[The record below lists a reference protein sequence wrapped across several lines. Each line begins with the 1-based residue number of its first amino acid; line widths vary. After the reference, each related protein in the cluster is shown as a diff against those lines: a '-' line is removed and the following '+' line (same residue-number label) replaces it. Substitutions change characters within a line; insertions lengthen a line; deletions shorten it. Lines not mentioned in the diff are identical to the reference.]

1 MLGTHQPSR
10 GQKVPARQT
19 RPKRSEAKFQ
29 ANHGKSDPGV
39 CEFKKSMRVAR
50 NPLRPAARESE
61 RGERRIF
68 IQIPAYRDSEL
79 GATVR
84 DLLRKARYPESLRI
98 AILWQRGPNE
108 ELDLGFARGAELE
121 VTEISHTNSRGCNWA
136 RAQLQQQ
143 WRGERFT
150 LILDS
155 HHRFAVGWDQKLLDA
170 YDALVRRGVEK
181 PIVTAYL
188 PPYNPLTDPRGRRK
202 RPLKIYPYERSQ
214 GLLLRLIGRPILT
227 AQQSDW
233 TNSRRFCLFALSLR
247 RRRVQSRSSVRSK
260 LLFLRRRSR
269 HKPARFHAWI

>member
-1 MLGTHQPSR
+1 MLGTYQPSR
-10 GQKVPARQT
+10 GQKVPARET
-19 RPKRSEAKFQ
+19 RPKRSEARFQ
-29 ANHGKSDPGV
+29 ANHGNPIPGYASLR
-39 CEFKKSMRVAR
+39 KSMRVAR
-50 NPLRPAARESE
+50 NPLRPAAGESE

-84 DLLRKARYPESLRI
+84 DLLKKARYPQSLRI

-155 HHRFAVGWDQKLLDA
+155 ASSFCGWMGSKA
-170 YDALVRRGVEK
+170 ARRLRR
-181 PIVTAYL
+181 A
-188 PPYNPLTDPRGRRK
+188 PPARRRK
-202 RPLKIYPYERSQ
+202 THRHRI
-214 GLLLRLIGRPILT
+214 
-227 AQQSDW
+227 
-233 TNSRRFCLFALSLR
+233 FAAL
-247 RRRVQSRSSVRSK
+247 
-260 LLFLRRRSR
+260 
-269 HKPARFHAWI
+269 